1 MLVIAIPF
9 CALGSK
15 TSLYVNGKSIALV
28 HPLEEVDGHFFAPID
43 ELGMYIGAQSYSAQE
58 EGSLAIRTIS
68 GLDLF
73 PVDHFPLLNG
83 AYYAPLEQLVS
94 ISSASIHRLG
104 SEIYIESKPAC
115 LVWMVSGAQEVNVRF
130 NAFAPHQTI
139 SYESDLLHLRFYNCT
154 VDATPQ
160 LIIPESKFIKSVTL
174 SVSGDYTADLII
186 SLAQQ
191 SAVGIKH
198 FVSEGFYSVS
208 FSFGMGQLTK
218 IEERISPYITYHKIN
233 LETGDGSVT
242 LKYLFIEQWRD
253 HYKLMPVIS
262 EDGIG
267 SLSTLKEMAAF
278 NQAHVAISAN
288 PYNQETGIPEGL
300 LIIDNQALRLDNNS
314 YTSLG
319 IDLFGRLLFF
329 HPEVCLYLC
338 GGSEQIEIDDL
349 NRPVKPGELIMYKAG
364 YSGPMYTGLADNF
377 RVLKIKDGRV
387 ASVQVGPYLITDPGL
402 DLLVA
407 RGSAGKRIGSLVVG
421 DTVGFKLIV
430 DQQENLLTNAV
441 GGGTILYLDGNKVTP
456 AEIDRR
462 DESSTLDSPATWTV
476 LATDWQ
482 GGLIFM
488 IVIDHRTGTKEAST
502 GIHDILNIL
511 EVKLKNAIAFY
522 GSHPGSL
529 VFAYHSS
536 YRETPPGGKPPG
548 GKAAVGLLLVPT
560 DQ

>member
-1 MLVIAIPF
+1 
-9 CALGSK
+9 
-15 TSLYVNGKSIALV
+15 
-28 HPLEEVDGHFFAPID
+28 
-43 ELGMYIGAQSYSAQE
+43 
-58 EGSLAIRTIS
+58 
-68 GLDLF
+68 
-73 PVDHFPLLNG
+73 
-83 AYYAPLEQLVS
+83 
-94 ISSASIHRLG
+94 
-104 SEIYIESKPAC
+104 
-115 LVWMVSGAQEVNVRF
+115 
-130 NAFAPHQTI
+130 
-139 SYESDLLHLRFYNCT
+139 
-154 VDATPQ
+154 
-160 LIIPESKFIKSVTL
+160 
-174 SVSGDYTADLII
+174 
-186 SLAQQ
+186 
-191 SAVGIKH
+191 
-198 FVSEGFYSVS
+198 
-208 FSFGMGQLTK
+208 
-218 IEERISPYITYHKIN
+218 
-233 LETGDGSVT
+233 
-242 LKYLFIEQWRD
+242 
-253 HYKLMPVIS
+253 
-262 EDGIG
+262 
-267 SLSTLKEMAAF
+267 
-278 NQAHVAISAN
+278 
-288 PYNQETGIPEGL
+288 
-300 LIIDNQALRLDNNS
+300 
-314 YTSLG
+314 
-319 IDLFGRLLFF
+319 
-329 HPEVCLYLC
+329 
-338 GGSEQIEIDDL
+338 
-349 NRPVKPGELIMYKAG
+349 
-364 YSGPMYTGLADNF
+364 MYTGLADNF